1 MPAVYLNYI
10 IPPDAQADSI
20 IVSQFQLVQIPGDY
34 LIYPAQPSGFT
45 GETLPWVPPD
55 TIIYNSD
62 SLFPGSFIR
71 ITNAGIMDGA
81 RIVTI
86 ELRPLQYRPK
96 TGRLYIV
103 RQIQFEFVF
112 GSNGLPELRP
122 QIRGRYEQALYDAAI
137 RKFVE
142 NDYEISAY
150 YQRPTIVEENE
161 IGTLAPIPGA
171 PGVIIA
177 PEEFHNAF
185 QPYADWMTDQGTKT
199 ILITPEY
206 IYSAFP
212 QGVDGAEKIRLYI
225 KWCYQHA
232 GGTYFILGGDDYSSG
247 GVSFLPVRYC
257 YSLYTVPPEDSNF
270 SVPCD
275 LYFSDLTGDWDQ
287 DGDGK
292 WGEIGDDDADR
303 YPEVYV
309 GRLTPYCVQEVNN
322 WIRKVFGYE
331 KNPNLVHTT
340 ALWLYKDMDI
350 GDAPSVF
357 PDYFT
362 HDFIEMNDAQEAVE
376 NYLSYG
382 YGINNIHCHG
392 VRDTFSDISLTI
404 KVAGYWPYTPS
415 QFNDGLNNLANFDK
429 YYFIYSLACQYGGYD
444 SHLIDDDDPQT
455 PPIYPTDTCIADAFT
470 DTYSDN
476 IGACAFLGYT

>member
-1 MPAVYLNYI
+1 MVKLCKISILLSISCILLWGGYTIDYSPTAFSFYKENGFDRIKAPKFSLRGEPGTPELPAVYLNYI

-62 SLFPGSFIR
+62 SLFPGNFIR

-185 QPYADWMTDQGTKT
+185 QSYADWMTDQGTKT

-225 KWCYQHA
+225 K
-232 GGTYFILGGDDYSSG
+232 SG
-247 GVSFLPVRYC
+247 GLRC
-257 YSLYTVPPEDSNF
+257 
-270 SVPCD
+270 
-275 LYFSDLTGDWDQ
+275 
-287 DGDGK
+287 
-292 WGEIGDDDADR
+292 
-303 YPEVYV
+303 
-309 GRLTPYCVQEVNN
+309 
-322 WIRKVFGYE
+322 
-331 KNPNLVHTT
+331 
-340 ALWLYKDMDI
+340 
-350 GDAPSVF
+350 
-357 PDYFT
+357 
-362 HDFIEMNDAQEAVE
+362 
-376 NYLSYG
+376 
-382 YGINNIHCHG
+382 
-392 VRDTFSDISLTI
+392 
-404 KVAGYWPYTPS
+404 
-415 QFNDGLNNLANFDK
+415 
-429 YYFIYSLACQYGGYD
+429 
-444 SHLIDDDDPQT
+444 
-455 PPIYPTDTCIADAFT
+455 
-470 DTYSDN
+470 
-476 IGACAFLGYT
+476 